1 MHESYHT
8 FPGNPSG
15 RRTINILKYDRER
28 DYDAVKQIWI
38 DVGWLDAD
46 DIEDDEK
53 GLEAMLG
60 CSNAIVFPVDDV
72 AECAVISQH
81 GFMRYLDIDLTL
93 GIIAGVT
100 TGHVAR
106 RMGAARKLTADALAT
121 LAEEGAEI
129 AALGMFDQGFYDQ
142 VGFGTGSYVSAVH
155 FDPNTLSVTNRFR
168 PPKRLD
174 EDSWSDMHTAMK
186 NRKRWHGGCWITA
199 PETVKAECIWSES
212 PFGLGYY
219 DGDNGELSHFFW
231 GESKGQ
237 HGPYNITMMAYQSTD
252 QLFELLALIKSL
264 GDQVNKVQMEA
275 PAELQF
281 QDLLQQPFRL
291 RRMTEGSEHENWH
304 EINAEW
310 QARILNLP
318 ACIAKTQLDAET
330 LSFNLTMTDPVTNHL
345 SGDREWQGVAGDYT
359 VTLGSTS
366 EAVAGHDANL
376 PTLTASVGAFTRM
389 WLGVRNASS
398 LSLSDDLHGEKTLL
412 DALDRTLRLPSP
424 QLGWDF

>member
-1 MHESYHT
+1 MAIDNSD
-8 FPGNPSG
+8 
-15 RRTINILKYDRER
+15 IKILKYDHDR
-28 DYDAVKQIWI
+28 DFDAVKQIWI

-46 DIEDDEK
+46 DLEDDEK
-53 GLEAMLG
+53 GLEAVLG
-60 CSNAIVFPVDDV
+60 CSNVIVSPIADV

-81 GFMRYLDIDLTL
+81 GYMRYLDEDLAL

-142 VGFGTGSYVSAVH
+142 IGFGSGSYVSEVH
-155 FDPNTLSVTNRFR
+155 FDPNTLKIGRRFR
-168 PPKRLD
+168 PPRRLSAD
-174 EDSWSDMHTAMK
+174 NWQDMHTAMK

-219 DGDNGELSHFFW
+219 DGKSGELSHFFW
-231 GESKGQ
+231 GESEGQ
-237 HGPYNITMMAYQSTD
+237 HGPYKISMIAYQNTD

-264 GDQVNKVQMEA
+264 GDQVHKVQMEA
-275 PAELQF
+275 PAEIQL
-281 QDLLQQPFRL
+281 QDLLQQPFRF

-304 EINAEW
+304 EMNAIW
-310 QARILNLP
+310 QARILDLP
-318 ACIAKTQLDAET
+318 KCMSKTRLAIEP
-330 LSFNLTMTDPVTNHL
+330 LRFNLQLSDPVTDHL
-345 SGDREWQGVAGDYT
+345 DTARRWQGVAGDYLI
-359 VTLGSTS
+359 TLGQECRAEHGTDSS
-366 EAVAGHDANL
+366 LA
-376 PTLTASVGAFTRM
+376 TLTASVGAFTRL

-398 LSLSDDLHGEKTLL
+398 LSLTDDLTASPQLL
-412 DALDRTLRLPSP
+412 EALDNALRIPSP